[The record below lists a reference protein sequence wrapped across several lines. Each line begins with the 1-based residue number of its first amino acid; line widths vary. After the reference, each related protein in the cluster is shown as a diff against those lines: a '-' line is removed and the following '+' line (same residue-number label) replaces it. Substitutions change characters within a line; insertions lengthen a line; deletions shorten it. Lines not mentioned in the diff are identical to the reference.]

1 MRLCRFVRAGQAG
14 VGLLEG
20 DTIRDLGAWQGGA
33 LGSIAGL
40 LALPREE
47 LRARLTAA
55 AVADL
60 PAVRLG
66 PTVTLAAPVDRQ
78 EVWAC
83 GVTYER
89 SLHARMEEAIEKSI
103 YDRVYEADRPEIFF
117 KATGERAVGPGQA
130 VRIRQDST
138 WDVPEPELALV
149 VNRHLELVGL
159 TIGNDMSSR
168 GIEGENP
175 LYLAQAKVYDAS
187 CALGP
192 VIVPIWEVAEPK
204 GLSVALTIERGGAVV
219 FQGESS
225 TGLIRRPLEYLIGY
239 LGRDQTFPHGVVLL
253 TGTGI
258 VPGNDFTLQPGDVV
272 TITIDPIGTLTN
284 PVARGA

>member
-1 MRLCRFVRAGQAG
+1 MQLCRFTVGDDPTPR
-14 VGLLEG
+14 VGLMDASAICE
-20 DTIRDLGAWQGGA
+20 LGAD
-33 LGSIAGL
+33 GSVLSIDQL
-40 LALPREE
+40 LTLSAAQ
-47 LRARLTAA
+47 LRAALTTT
-55 AVADL
+55 DL
-60 PAVRLG
+60 KNQPVHLRG
-66 PTVTLAAPVDRQ
+66 DCTLLKPIESQ

-103 YDRVYEADRPEIFF
+103 YDRVYEADRPLAGRLE
-117 KATGERAVGPGQA
+117 EDLRAVGPGQA